1 MSGFTA
7 LAAQGIALLAL
18 ISLIG
23 VIVGW
28 SFGSLRASNKTS
40 ERYEQQI
47 RAMMRRMS
55 EAESDVVTL
64 RDTLE
69 QSQHMVA
76 SQSREHE
83 SREHLLAALEAR
95 LAEAAGAAEDASRAS
110 SGSEVELPNAAGGHN
125 GAADAG
131 TLEEILRR
139 TSAGV
144 NDRTDDLTLI
154 KGIGGVTAATL
165 NGLGITTYA
174 QIARMTEAD
183 VDVVEGALDSFK
195 GRIRR
200 DDWVASAADLHRD
213 EYGVEA

>member
-7 LAAQGIALLAL
+7 LAAQGIVLLAL

-28 SFGSLRASNKTS
+28 SFGSLRASAKTS

-55 EAESDVVTL
+55 EAEADVVTL

-95 LAEAAGAAEDASRAS
+95 LAEAAGAAEDALRAS
-110 SGSEVELPNAAGGHN
+110 SGSEVELPSAAGGHN
-125 GAADAG
+125 GAAGAG
-131 TLEEILRR
+131 TVEEMVRR
-139 TSAGV
+139 TSVGV
-144 NDRTDDLTLI
+144 NDRTDDLTQI
-154 KGIGGVTAATL
+154 KGIGGVIAATV

-183 VDVVEGALDSFK
+183 VDVIEGALDSFK

-200 DDWVASAADLHRD
+200 DEWVASAADLHRD